1 LSEPLPQNVH
11 QVLVADSDPGLLRRP
26 GRKCAPVCEMPLLS
40 GPKIIHAAFSA
51 HARRKSSR
59 WWNSRDR
66 VNYAVLGGVL
76 VDRLFVRPDVER
88 IFAFRRKKLLGLFQP
103 I

>member
-1 LSEPLPQNVH
+1 
-11 QVLVADSDPGLLRRP
+11 
-26 GRKCAPVCEMPLLS
+26 MPDVS
-40 GPKIIHAAFSA
+40 
-51 HARRKSSR
+51 SSR